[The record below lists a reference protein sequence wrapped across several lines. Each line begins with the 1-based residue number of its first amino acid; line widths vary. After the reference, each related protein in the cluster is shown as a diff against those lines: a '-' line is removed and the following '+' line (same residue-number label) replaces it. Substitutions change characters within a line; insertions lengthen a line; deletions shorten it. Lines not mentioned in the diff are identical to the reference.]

1 MPVTPREA
9 VAAFA
14 RARPTALLFDAET
27 GTLLD
32 VASGKTL
39 ALDFPRIGTLVER
52 KNAESGA
59 PYLVLVRDDGLQL
72 ALADVGVAF
81 APLAPGGVPLPDLP
95 PVVCLRDHA
104 TTAGRLTHFLLD
116 HPDEEPSREHLL
128 MLFFC
133 MAVLAGARAAGFDVA
148 PEERELERILNEIE
162 ARKKAGG

>member
-1 MPVTPREA
+1 MPESPRDA
-9 VAAFA
+9 VLAFA
-14 RARPTALLFDAET
+14 RARPTALFFDAGT
-27 GTLLD
+27 GALLD
-32 VASGKTL
+32 VPSGKTL
-39 ALDFPRIGTLVER
+39 VLDFLRIGSAVER
-52 KNAESGA
+52 RNTESGA

-95 PVVCLRDHA
+95 PVVCLRDCSR
-104 TTAGRLTHFLLD
+104 TAAQLTHFLLD
-116 HPDEEPSREHLL
+116 HPDEEPTREHLL

-133 MAVLAGARAAGFDVA
+133 MAVLAGARAAGFEVA